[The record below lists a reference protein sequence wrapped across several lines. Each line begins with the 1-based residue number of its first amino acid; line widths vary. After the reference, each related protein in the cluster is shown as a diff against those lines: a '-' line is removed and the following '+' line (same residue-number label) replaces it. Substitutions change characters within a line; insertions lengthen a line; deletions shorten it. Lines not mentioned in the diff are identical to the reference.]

1 MNRRAFLGAAAAL
14 GTLPTN
20 ASGEVEAD
28 DVEFPEAASERVATR
43 QAHASVELP
52 NEWGEADLSVTGE
65 WLDDEPGHVTL
76 SFSLDVASVQVS
88 VDGDEAR
95 AFAAEIEE
103 AARFAQEG
111 PDR

>member
-1 MNRRAFLGAAAAL
+1 MNRRTFLGAAAAL
-14 GTLPTN
+14 GTLPTA
-20 ASGEVEAD
+20 ASAEVEVD
-28 DVEFPEAASERVATR
+28 GTEVPDAASERVATR
-43 QAHASVELP
+43 EAHASVDLP
-52 NEWGEADLSVTGE
+52 NEFGEADLSVTGE

>member
-1 MNRRAFLGAAAAL
+1 MNRRTFLGAAAAL
-14 GTLPTN
+14 GTLPATTT
-20 ASGEVEAD
+20 GEVEAD
-28 DVEFPEAASERVATR
+28 DAPTAATDRVATR
-43 QAHASVELP
+43 EAHASVDLP
-52 NEWGEADLSVTGE
+52 NEWGGADLSVTGE

-95 AFAAEIEE
+95 AFADELRE
-103 AARFAQEG
+103 AARFVEEG

>member
-1 MNRRAFLGAAAAL
+1 MNRRGFLGAAAAL
-14 GTLPTN
+14 GTLPATT
-20 ASGEVEAD
+20 SGEVKAD
-28 DVEFPEAASERVATR
+28 DDAPTAATERVATR
-43 QAHASVELP
+43 EAHASVDLP
-52 NEWGEADLSVTGE
+52 NEFGEADLSVQGE

-103 AARFAQEG
+103 AARFAEEG